1 MYALSNKIHMEKKEK
16 MNVLVIGNG
25 GREHAVIQ
33 ALKKSP
39 KVNKIYAMK
48 GNAGI
53 AELAELVDINYLDVH
68 AVVDWVKRKGDVD
81 FTVVTPDDP
90 LAIGLVDELE
100 ANGYRAFGP
109 KKNAAVIEASKAF
122 SKALM
127 KKYKIPTATY
137 EIFTTYKEA
146 IEYVKTCPI
155 PVVLKADGL
164 ALGKGVLICK
174 TREEALAG
182 VKEMMV
188 DQIFG
193 GAGSTIVIE
202 EFLEGPEVS
211 CLAFTD
217 GKTIVPMITSC
228 DHKRAKD
235 NDEGLNTGGMGT
247 FSPANF
253 FGENSQKEVME
264 KIMVPTMYAMN
275 AENRTFKGVLYFGL
289 MKTKSGY
296 KVIEYNAR
304 FGDPETQVIL
314 PMLKTDL
321 MEIFEAIVDERL
333 DEVKIEWEEGA
344 CVCLV
349 LASGGYPEKYEKGK
363 EITIGELDADVDL
376 FHAGTARKDGK
387 LVTSGGRVLGVVA
400 KGETLEKARQKV
412 YANAERIHF
421 DGMYYRK
428 DIGIKYQD
436 ICKE

>member
-1 MYALSNKIHMEKKEK
+1 

-25 GREHAVIQ
+25 GREHAVVQ

-53 AELAELVDINYLDVH
+53 AELAELVDVDYCDVT
-68 AVVDWVKRKGDVD
+68 AACDWVDKKGDID

-90 LAIGLVDELE
+90 LALGLVDELE
-100 ANGYRAFGP
+100 RRGHRAFGP
-109 KKNAAVIEASKAF
+109 RKNAAIIEASKAF
-122 SKALM
+122 SKSLM
-127 KKYKIPTATY
+127 QKYNIPTAKYQTLSNY
-137 EIFTTYKEA
+137 DAAKA
-146 IEYVKTCPI
+146 YVETCDI

-174 TREEALAG
+174 TREEALDG
-182 VKEMMV
+182 LKEMML
-188 DQIFG
+188 DKKFG
-193 GAGSTIVIE
+193 GAGNTVVIE

-211 CLAFTD
+211 ALAFTD

-247 FSPANF
+247 FSPAPF
-253 FGENSQKEVME
+253 YGEKSQKEVME
-264 KIMVPTMYAMN
+264 KIMLPTMYAMN
-275 AENRTFKGVLYFGL
+275 AEGRPFKGVLYFGL
-289 MKTKSGY
+289 MKTKDGY

-321 MEIFEAIVDERL
+321 MDIFEAIVDERL
-333 DEVKIEWEEGA
+333 SDIQVEWQDGA

-349 LASGGYPEKYEKGK
+349 LASGGYPEHYEKGK
-363 EITIGELDADVDL
+363 EITVGALDADVTL
-376 FHAGTARKDGK
+376 CHAGTAIKDGK
-387 LVTSGGRVLGVVA
+387 LVTSGGRVLGVCA
-400 KGETLEKARQKV
+400 KGKTIEEARKKA
-412 YANAERIHF
+412 YDNAEKISF
-421 DGMYYRK
+421 EGMYYRK
-428 DIGIKYQD
+428 DIGVKYSD
-436 ICKE
+436 VVKE

>member
-1 MYALSNKIHMEKKEK
+1 

-39 KVNKIYAMK
+39 KVTKIYAMK

-53 AELAELVDINYLDVH
+53 AELAELVNIDYCDVK
-68 AVVDWVKRKGDVD
+68 AVGDWVDAHDVD

-90 LAIGLVDELE
+90 LALGLVDELE
-100 ANGYRAFGP
+100 SRGHRAFGP
-109 KKNAAVIEASKAF
+109 RKNAAIIEASKAF
-122 SKALM
+122 SKELM
-127 KKYKIPTATY
+127 KKYNVPTAAY
-137 EIFTTYKEA
+137 ETFNDYEKA
-146 IEYVKTCPI
+146 KAYVEECAL

-174 TREEALAG
+174 TRGEALQGLA
-182 VKEMMV
+182 EMMLEAK
-188 DQIFG
+188 FG
-193 GAGSTIVIE
+193 AAGNTVVVE

-217 GKTIVPMITSC
+217 GKCIKPMITSC
-228 DHKRAKD
+228 DHKRAFD

-247 FSPANF
+247 FSPAPF
-253 FGENSQKEVME
+253 FGEKSQKEVME
-264 KIMVPTMYAMN
+264 KIMLPTMYAMN

-289 MKTKSGY
+289 MKTKDGY
-296 KVIEYNAR
+296 KVIEYNSR

-333 DEVKIEWEEGA
+333 EEVNVEWEEGA

-363 EITIGELDADVDL
+363 KITFEALDEEIILC
-376 FHAGTARKDGK
+376 HAGTAEKDGEI
-387 LVTSGGRVLGVVA
+387 VTSGGRVLGVVA
-400 KGETLEKARQKV
+400 KGETIEQAREKV
-412 YANAERIHF
+412 YENAKNISFE
-421 DGMYYRK
+421 GMYYRK
-428 DIGIKYQD
+428 DIGVKYQD
-436 ICKE
+436 IERE

>member
-1 MYALSNKIHMEKKEK
+1 

-39 KVNKIYAMK
+39 KVTKIYAMK

-53 AELAELVDINYLDVH
+53 AQDAELVSVDYCDVK
-68 AVVDWVKRKGDVD
+68 AVGDWVDKKGDID

-90 LAIGLVDELE
+90 LALGLVDELE
-100 ANGYRAFGP
+100 SRGHRAFGP
-109 KKNAAVIEASKAF
+109 RKNAAIIEASKAF
-122 SKALM
+122 SKELM
-127 KKYKIPTATY
+127 KKYGIPTASY
-137 EIFTTYKEA
+137 ETFSDYEA
-146 IEYVKTCPI
+146 AAAYVETCNI

-174 TREEALAG
+174 TRDEARAG
-182 VKEMMV
+182 IKEMMLEAK
-188 DQIFG
+188 FG
-193 GAGSTIVIE
+193 SAGSKVVVE

-217 GKTIVPMITSC
+217 GKTIKPMITSC
-228 DHKRAKD
+228 DHKRALD

-247 FSPANF
+247 FSPAPF
-253 FGENSQKEVME
+253 FGKNSAKEVME
-264 KIMVPTMYAMN
+264 KIMQPTVSAMN
-275 AENRTFKGVLYFGL
+275 AEDRPFKGVLYFGL
-289 MKTKSGY
+289 MKTKDGY

-321 MEIFEAIVDERL
+321 LEIFEAIVDERL
-333 DEVKIEWEEGA
+333 DKVEIEWESGA

-363 EITIGELDADVDL
+363 EIVIGDLDKDVVL
-376 FHAGTARKDGK
+376 CHAGTAEKDGK
-387 LVTSGGRVLGVVA
+387 LVTSGGRVLGVCA
-400 KGETLEKARQKV
+400 KGKDIEAARKKV
-412 YANAERIHF
+412 YANAEKIRF

-428 DIGIKYQD
+428 DIGIKYRE
-436 ICKE
+436 IAKE

>member
-1 MYALSNKIHMEKKEK
+1 

-33 ALKKSP
+33 ALAKSP
-39 KVNKIYAMK
+39 KVDKIYAMK
-48 GNAGI
+48 GTAGI
-53 AELAELVDINYLDVH
+53 AELAELVNVDYCDVK
-68 AVVDWVKRKGDVD
+68 AVGDWVDNHKEID

-90 LAIGLVDELE
+90 LALGLVDELE
-100 ANGYRAFGP
+100 SRGHRAFGP
-109 KKNAAVIEASKAF
+109 RKNAAIIEASKAF
-122 SKALM
+122 SKDLM
-127 KKYKIPTATY
+127 KKYNIPTAAY
-137 EIFTTYKEA
+137 ETFDDYDLA
-146 IEYVKTCPI
+146 VEYVKKCAI

-174 TREEALAG
+174 TREEALQGLA
-182 VKEMMV
+182 EMMLESK
-188 DQIFG
+188 FG
-193 GAGSTIVIE
+193 SAGSKVVVE

-217 GKTIVPMITSC
+217 GKTIKPMITSC
-228 DHKRAKD
+228 DHKRALD

-247 FSPANF
+247 FSPAPF
-253 FGENSQKEVME
+253 FGEGSAKEVME
-264 KIMVPTMYAMN
+264 KIMLPTMYAMN

-289 MKTKSGY
+289 MKTKDGY

-333 DEVKIEWEEGA
+333 DEVNVEWDTGA

-349 LASGGYPEKYEKGK
+349 LASGGYPEAYAKGK
-363 EITIGELDADVDL
+363 EITFGDL
-376 FHAGTARKDGK
+376 AKDIILCHAGTAMKDGK
-387 LVTSGGRVLGVVA
+387 LVTAGGRVLGVCA
-400 KGETLEKARQKV
+400 KGENIEAARQKV
-412 YANAERIHF
+412 YAAAEKIHF

-428 DIGIKYQD
+428 DIGIKYKD
-436 ICKE
+436 IAKV